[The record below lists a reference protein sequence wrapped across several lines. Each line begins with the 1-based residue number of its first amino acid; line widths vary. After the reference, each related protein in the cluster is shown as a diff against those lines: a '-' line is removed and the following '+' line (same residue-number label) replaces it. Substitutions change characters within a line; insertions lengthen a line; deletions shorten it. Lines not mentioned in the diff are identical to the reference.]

1 MRTVLTTFLILSGL
15 ISSADISACDT
26 VVVDDTYQII
36 DSGSYCLAADRGIPL
51 SIVGGDVELDCQGH
65 TITDDSGTQF
75 AGVYIDSMAGVTV
88 RNCQINNFQIGI
100 YLRSGDHS
108 QLVNNTISKSRIAA
122 ISVYARDAKLIGNR
136 IINYDN
142 PYAAWQENIQLY
154 LADRAVVMNNVI
166 AGSHG
171 SSVVG
176 LLLDGSADVQVVGNQ
191 FLDFTTSE
199 PYRNVAVEVRHS
211 QRPKFIHNTMMMRT
225 ADAQGL
231 IGITPDVEATC
242 IANLA
247 IGVLHS
253 GFGDCLVAERNTEAP

>member
-15 ISSADISACDT
+15 ISSADVSACDT
-26 VVVDDTYQII
+26 VVADDTYQIV

-75 AGVYIDSMAGVTV
+75 AGVYVDSMAGVTV

-191 FLDFTTSE
+191 FLDFTSE

-225 ADAQGL
+225 TDAQGL

-253 GFGDCLVAERNTEAP
+253 GFGDCLVAERNTEVP